1 MASGSGA
8 TLGLVPCD
16 SSCLATSLA
25 CTAGGV
31 VQVFWLHYN
40 ATLAEAARAD
50 LWNSL
55 RTPKSSRTIW
65 EQQEFLKE
73 CIQARVVFFWLLLFD
88 VLFSMRPA
96 GRKALTMLPAFLR
109 TGWVASFLR

>member
-1 MASGSGA
+1 MASESGV
-8 TLGLVPCD
+8 TLDFFSCG

-31 VQVFWLHYN
+31 VQVSSWHYN
-40 ATLAEAARAD
+40 ATLVEPARAD
-50 LWNSL
+50 LSKSL

-73 CIQARVVFFWLLLFD
+73 RIQALVAVCFCCY
-88 VLFSMRPA
+88 SS
-96 GRKALTMLPAFLR
+96 
-109 TGWVASFLR
+109 ASFCS